1 METKMCFRFPFH
13 DQGVGRVVFAPKVL
27 GKGDNSPENSVAV
40 EGKLKATG
48 NAIEGKQFSEV
59 VSSAIAFSFVY
70 HNRHKDRETLIQP
83 SRLLKVDLMC
93 FCSKIGMLI

>member
-13 DQGVGRVVFAPKVL
+13 DLGVGRVVFAPNML
-27 GKGDNSPENSVAV
+27 GKGDNSPENSMAV

-59 VSSAIAFSFVY
+59 VSAAIAFSFVY
-70 HNRHKDRETLIQP
+70 HNRHKDGETLIPTIQVAK
-83 SRLLKVDLMC
+83 SGFDVFLL
-93 FCSKIGMLI
+93 